1 MDPVS
6 PHLDSVD
13 VELEVH
19 RPITADDVALLRHLA
34 DDAAA
39 VDAHPALGDSVW
51 RDMADPSEASVLV
64 VARVDR
70 EPAGALH
77 VAPAENE
84 PTQRTG
90 AVVLA
95 PDHRTVEVLAGL
107 VDRAARTDVCGDAHH
122 LVVWIL
128 GADDAADAVLWQV
141 GATRARELLQ
151 MRVALPVTEEPA
163 WPERVRVRTFEPG
176 RDEEAWLRVNN
187 RSFAADPDQHGWT
200 LENIRGRERETWF
213 DPAGF
218 LLAVTDAGD
227 IAGFCWTKLH
237 PPGHPHDTE
246 PIGEIYVIGVD
257 PDHQGTGLGRAL
269 VVAGLASLHDRGTS
283 VGMLFVDAANA
294 PAVRL
299 YRALGFDVARSDR
312 AYARAVA

>member
-6 PHLDSVD
+6 PHLDSGDVD
-13 VELEVH
+13 LEVH
-19 RPITADDVALLRHLA
+19 RPITADDVALLRRLA
-34 DDAAA
+34 DDAEAA
-39 VDAHPALGDSVW
+39 DGHPALAEGVW
-51 RDMADPSEASVLV
+51 RDLAHPTDASALV
-64 VARVDR
+64 VARVDGR
-70 EPAGALH
+70 PAGALH

-84 PTQRTG
+84 PAQRTG

-95 PDHRTVEVLAGL
+95 PDHRTMDVLTGL
-107 VDRAARTDVCGDAHH
+107 LDRAARSDVCGDADR
-122 LVVWIL
+122 LVVWML
-128 GADDAADAVLWQV
+128 GADDTTDAVLWQV
-141 GATRARELLQ
+141 GATRARELFQ
-151 MRVALPVTEEPA
+151 MRVALPIAEDPV
-163 WPERVRVRTFEPG
+163 WPEGVRVRTFEAG

-200 LENIRGRERETWF
+200 IDTIRGREREAWF

-218 LLAVTDAGD
+218 LLAVTETGD

-237 PPGHPHDTE
+237 PAE
-246 PIGEIYVIGVD
+246 AESIGEIYVIGVD

-269 VVAGLASLHDRGTS
+269 VVAGLASLHDRGTP

-294 PAVRL
+294 PAVGL